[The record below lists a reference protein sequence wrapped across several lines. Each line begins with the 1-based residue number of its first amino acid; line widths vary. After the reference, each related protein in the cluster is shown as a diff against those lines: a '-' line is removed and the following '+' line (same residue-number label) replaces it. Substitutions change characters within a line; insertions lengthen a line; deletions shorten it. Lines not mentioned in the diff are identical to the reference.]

1 MPVLHQPLYIPKPVP
16 WDELEANSPPANC
29 NPMSSEEGKS
39 FQHDVPIN
47 QSGWVQTDYC
57 QSPER
62 RLDPDLSVH
71 ALSTHQSIHSQ
82 SERAIA
88 EAYQTG
94 YQDGFAAGQQ
104 EGYQQGLA
112 EAEQRFR
119 EQVERLHDYAHARL
133 HAITEAI
140 RNELRSFFTRAEEA
154 VTQLAIEIAK
164 KVIETEVKTNPEVVR
179 NAVSQ
184 ALNQLKGAN
193 ITVRINPAD
202 FSLLGGD
209 LSLVNLG
216 EGVSVRFVPDETV
229 EQGGVI
235 AESEQGFVDLQPSTK
250 LALLHSEV
258 L

>member
-16 WDELEANSPPANC
+16 WDEPETNSPPANC
-29 NPMSSEEGKS
+29 NPPSSEEDKS
-39 FQHDVPIN
+39 FQPDMPIN
-47 QSGWVQTDYC
+47 QSGLVQMDYC

-62 RLDPDLSVH
+62 RSNSDLSVQ
-71 ALSTHQSIHSQ
+71 ALLTQSTRTQ

-94 YQDGFAAGQQ
+94 YQDGFAAGKQ

-119 EQVERLHDYAHARL
+119 EQIERLHDYAHARL
-133 HAITEAI
+133 QAITEAI

>member
-1 MPVLHQPLYIPKPVP
+1 MPVLHQPLYTPKPVP
-16 WDELEANSPPANC
+16 WDEPETSSPPANC
-29 NPMSSEEGKS
+29 NSLSSEENQS
-39 FQHDVPIN
+39 FQPDMPIN
-47 QSGWVQTDYC
+47 HSGRVQMDCC

-62 RLDPDLSVH
+62 RSDSKLCIH
-71 ALSTHQSIHSQ
+71 ANQNTCAQN
-82 SERAIA
+82 ERAIA
-88 EAYQTG
+88 EAYQAG
-94 YQDGFAAGQQ
+94 YRDGFAAGQQ

-140 RNELRSFFTRAEEA
+140 RNELQSFFTRAEEA

-179 NAVSQ
+179 SAVSQ

-193 ITVRINPAD
+193 IIVRINPVD

-209 LSLVNLG
+209 LSLVNL
-216 EGVSVRFVPDETV
+216 EEDVSVRFVPDETV
-229 EQGGVI
+229 EQGGVV

>member
-16 WDELEANSPPANC
+16 WDEPETSSPPANC
-29 NPMSSEEGKS
+29 NSLPSEENQS
-39 FQHDVPIN
+39 FQPDMPIN
-47 QSGWVQTDYC
+47 QSGWVQTDYF

-62 RLDPDLSVH
+62 RSDSGLCVH
-71 ALSTHQSIHSQ
+71 TLANQSTC
-82 SERAIA
+82 A
-88 EAYQTG
+88 ENEQAFTKAYQAG
-94 YQDGFAAGQQ
+94 YRDGFAAGQQ

-119 EQVERLHDYAHARL
+119 EQVERLHDYTHTRL
-133 HAITEAI
+133 HAIIEAI
-140 RNELRSFFTRAEEA
+140 RNEIQSFFTQAEEA
-154 VTQLAIEIAK
+154 VTQLAIEIAQ

-184 ALNQLKGAN
+184 ALNQLKGTN
-193 ITVRINPAD
+193 IVVRVNPAD
-202 FSLLGGD
+202 FSLLGSD
-209 LSLVNLG
+209 LNLVNLG
-216 EGVSVRFVPDETV
+216 EGVSIRFVPDETI